1 MGRVSFR
8 RMSKQIFLP
17 ILLAVSACSAH
28 TKQAITKP
36 LEGER
41 AQTPSERLGPEAPA
55 PHTVATLDE
64 AIGPTF
70 SKDGDRFTATV
81 QPGGALPAG
90 TKIVGQVIDVQPA
103 MAGTMSYAVLAVRG
117 VEGGD
122 RVDARIKG
130 VELLEAQQGGREV
143 NATGAPSSEVIGSI
157 IPADK
162 VPDSDAMNRDP
173 LGRGTVI
180 SLGTGAQPHQLDKG
194 TKLVIDLGPERQNV
208 AGQGELGKLTEVH
221 GKPEAAGRPIK
232 LDGVP
237 VQSVIGD
244 LVFWVGENEAE
255 RTLVVLDP
263 AIDEPESRTVIKTG
277 MKVHI
282 EGTVEKTPPKDEA
295 PRLWKMVS
303 QQEADALPGH
313 PVFIHATR
321 VTPPRP
327 Q

>member
-1 MGRVSFR
+1 ML
-8 RMSKQIFLP
+8 KQNLLP
-17 ILLAVSACSAH
+17 ILLALGACNAH
-28 TKQAITKP
+28 TRQAITKP
-36 LEGER
+36 VEGER
-41 AQTPSERLGPEAPA
+41 AQTPNERLGPEAPA
-55 PHTVATLDE
+55 PNTVATLDQ
-64 AIGPTF
+64 AIGPQF
-70 SKDGDRFTATV
+70 SKDGERFTATV
-81 QPGGALPAG
+81 EPGGALPAG
-90 TKIVGQVIDVQPA
+90 SKLVGQVIDVQPA
-103 MAGTMSYAVLAVRG
+103 MAGTMAYAVLAVRG

-122 RVDARIKG
+122 AVDARIKA

-180 SLGTGAQPHQLDKG
+180 ALGTGSQPHQLDKG
-194 TKLVIDLGPERQNV
+194 TRLIIDLGPDRQNV
-208 AGQGELGKLTEVH
+208 AGQAELGKPTEVR
-221 GKPEAAGRPIK
+221 GKPEAAGRTIK
-232 LDGVP
+232 LDAVP

-263 AIDEPESRTVIKTG
+263 AIDEPESKTEIKVG
-277 MKVHI
+277 MKVHL
-282 EGTVEKTPPKDEA
+282 EGTVEKTPPKAEA

-303 QQEADALPGH
+303 KDEAEALPGH

-321 VTPPRP
+321 VTPPR
-327 Q
+327 